1 MTDVPQPDSSDSLQ
15 PSDWPGKLRT
25 MWHPLLVRMLDYTL
39 GSAYSVREEVSVG
52 KMPLRVD
59 ILLAFFSAK
68 EGV

>member
-15 PSDWPGKLRT
+15 PSDRPGKLRT

-59 ILLAFFSAK
+59 ILLAFFSTK
-68 EGV
+68 ESV